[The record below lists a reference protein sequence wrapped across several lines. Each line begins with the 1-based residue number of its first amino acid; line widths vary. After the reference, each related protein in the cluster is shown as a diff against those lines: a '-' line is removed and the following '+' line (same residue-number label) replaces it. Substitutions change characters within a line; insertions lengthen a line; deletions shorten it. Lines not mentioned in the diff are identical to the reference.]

1 MSKTRRYDYR
11 ERGGVENHMKKRG
24 KKIAV
29 RELQEEEEE
38 FDPQAW
44 SEYNY
49 EDDEEE
55 GDYSW

>member
-29 RELQEEEEE
+29 REMQEDEY
-38 FDPQAW
+38 DPDAW
-44 SEYNY
+44 SELNY
-49 EDDEEE
+49 DEDEEEE
-55 GDYSW
+55 GDYCW